1 MRLQQYLRIG
11 LGKERGHENGG
22 VTGIVLLPR
31 LAWENKF
38 TFFFVRF
45 IQEFCLI
52 PAENNHWVWF
62 CYTLSTIFILTPHPR
77 WLFTQHLLFYSST
90 VGLIASFVIGH

>member
-38 TFFFVRF
+38 TFFF
-45 IQEFCLI
+45 
-52 PAENNHWVWF
+52 
-62 CYTLSTIFILTPHPR
+62 LSD
-77 WLFTQHLLFYSST
+77 
-90 VGLIASFVIGH
+90 SFKNFV

>member
-1 MRLQQYLRIG
+1 MKMERGNGHCALANIG
-11 LGKERGHENGG
+11 LGKQVH
-22 VTGIVLLPR
+22 
-31 LAWENKF
+31 F
-38 TFFFVRF
+38 FFFVGF

-62 CYTLSTIFILTPHPR
+62 CYTLSTIFILTPHPS

-90 VGLIASFVIGH
+90 VALIASFVIGH